1 MKRLILMRHA
11 KSSWADPGQRDHD
24 RPLNGRGQRA
34 SAAVGTWLKTQG
46 YLPGLALVLSARR
59 CQETWEGVV
68 GAIGPAPTSVL
79 PELYHAEADDILTA
93 LRAVAGAETVLI
105 LGHQPGV
112 GEFAARLVATP
123 PEDPDFDRYPT
134 AATTVIE
141 FETSDWAAI
150 DWAGGRARDFMTPRG
165 LE

>member
-1 MKRLILMRHA
+1 MKQLIVMRHA

-34 SAAVGTWLKTQG
+34 STAVGNWLKDQG
-46 YLPGLALVLSARR
+46 YLPGLALVSSARR

-68 GAIGPAPTSVL
+68 GAIGPTPTSVL
-79 PELYHAEADDILTA
+79 PGLYHAEADEILTS
-93 LRAVAGAETVLI
+93 LRSSGEAGTVLI

-112 GEFAARLVATP
+112 GELVARLVADP
-123 PEDPDFDRYPT
+123 PDDPEFDRYPT

-141 FETSDWAAI
+141 IEDWASL
-150 DWAGGRARDFMTPRG
+150 DWGTGRLKAFVVPKE

>member
-1 MKRLILMRHA
+1 M
-11 KSSWADPGQRDHD
+11 
-24 RPLNGRGQRA
+24 
-34 SAAVGTWLKTQG
+34 
-46 YLPGLALVLSARR
+46 
-59 CQETWEGVV
+59 